1 METTRNSWKTETFN
15 TTTTSRLPSHA
26 RLVKVGSGV
35 FQLWDIINCVFL
47 PMVIQG
53 VIGLTICQ
61 KRQHVQNCLSQ
72 FAESLKCGLSDN
84 VALFRLFP
92 AFHKFLLLLMK
103 AAYFSVTGAGV
114 GILQNALRNSTFLQ
128 RHVM

>member
-1 METTRNSWKTETFN
+1 
-15 TTTTSRLPSHA
+15 
-26 RLVKVGSGV
+26 
-35 FQLWDIINCVFL
+35 
-47 PMVIQG
+47 MVIQG

-114 GILQNALRNSTFLQ
+114 GILQNALRNSTVLQ
-128 RHVM
+128 GHVM